1 MERESRQRTIL
12 VIDDSAPMRDVIRE
26 ALESAGYE
34 VLDAPDGAYGAS
46 YMSVHPAD
54 LVIVDLFMPRMDG
67 VETIREIRREFPE
80 VPIIT
85 ISGAESRGMKALLE
99 VARKL
104 GSEVE
109 FSKPFPMED
118 LVAAVDRLL
127 G

>member
-1 MERESRQRTIL
+1 
-12 VIDDSAPMRDVIRE
+12 
-26 ALESAGYE
+26 
-34 VLDAPDGAYGAS
+34 
-46 YMSVHPAD
+46 
-54 LVIVDLFMPRMDG
+54 MPRMDG